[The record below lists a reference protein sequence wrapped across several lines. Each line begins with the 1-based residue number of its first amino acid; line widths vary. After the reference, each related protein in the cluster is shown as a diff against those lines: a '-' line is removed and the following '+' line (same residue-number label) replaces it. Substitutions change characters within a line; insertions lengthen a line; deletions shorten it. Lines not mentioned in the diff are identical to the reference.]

1 MHRLDLIGV
10 EKKFGD
16 KIAVQRTDLHLESGI
31 YGLLGENGAG
41 KTTLMRMIC
50 GILNPTY
57 GNIRCDNIVIQQMG
71 KEYRRLLGYL
81 PQELGYY
88 GEFSALRFLNYM
100 AALKAI
106 PADYART
113 RIDELLELVGLKQVQ
128 KQKLK
133 TYSGGMMKR
142 IGIAQALL
150 NDPEI

>member
-57 GNIRCDNIVIQQMG
+57 VNIRCDNIVIHQMG
-71 KEYRRLLGYL
+71 K
-81 PQELGYY
+81 
-88 GEFSALRFLNYM
+88 
-100 AALKAI
+100 
-106 PADYART
+106 
-113 RIDELLELVGLKQVQ
+113 
-128 KQKLK
+128 
-133 TYSGGMMKR
+133 
-142 IGIAQALL
+142 
-150 NDPEI
+150 

>member
-57 GNIRCDNIVIQQMG
+57 GNIRCDNIVIQQLV
-71 KEYRRLLGYL
+71 KESRRFLGYL
-81 PQELGYY
+81 PQELG
-88 GEFSALRFLNYM
+88 
-100 AALKAI
+100 
-106 PADYART
+106 
-113 RIDELLELVGLKQVQ
+113 
-128 KQKLK
+128 
-133 TYSGGMMKR
+133 
-142 IGIAQALL
+142 
-150 NDPEI
+150 